1 MTKETLMKILN
12 EKSMSFS
19 EKEIHDMMDAELE
32 KSPEEMDTHFVDL
45 CLDVLDGK
53 YGEGYYVTDR
63 ENTENADKDEEA
75 KKAELRKKRLKIS
88 RNLLIAAVVTTI
100 LTFSATAGAKAVF
113 VNADENLVTY
123 ITNHFNIDLKQN
135 AMEDD
140 TLNIVDDLHTD
151 GIENVVLPSA
161 IVNDK
166 YAVSDYAHSGN
177 DSCFNIENQSTEISG
192 SVNIFQYDENYEFS
206 NGTGAINDE
215 YFAVNQAKCDITK
228 VLVLESKDHIA
239 IVYAYENTEYTITL
253 DNCDSDTAMKIAET
267 IGVQK

>member
-1 MTKETLMKILN
+1 MTKETLKKILN

-19 EKEIHDMMDAELE
+19 EKEIHNMMDAELE

-63 ENTENADKDEEA
+63 ENTESADKDEKA

-161 IVNDK
+161 IVNDE
-166 YAVSDYAHSGN
+166 YVVSDYAH
-177 DSCFNIENQSTEISG
+177 
-192 SVNIFQYDENYEFS
+192 
-206 NGTGAINDE
+206 
-215 YFAVNQAKCDITK
+215 
-228 VLVLESKDHIA
+228 
-239 IVYAYENTEYTITL
+239 
-253 DNCDSDTAMKIAET
+253 
-267 IGVQK
+267 

>member
-1 MTKETLMKILN
+1 MTKETLKKILS

-161 IVNDK
+161 IVNDE
-166 YAVSDYAHSGN
+166 YVVSDYSNSDNNINFSIN
-177 DSCFNIENQSTEISG
+177 DSESEISG
-192 SVNIFQYDENYEFS
+192 TVNINIYNENYEFS
-206 NGTGAINDE
+206 NGIGGINNE
-215 YFAVNQAKCDITK
+215 YFSVNQAKCDITE
-228 VLVLESKDHIA
+228 VLVLESENHIT
-239 IVYAYENTEYTITL
+239 IIYAYENTEYTIAL

>member
-1 MTKETLMKILN
+1 MTKETLKKILN

-32 KSPEEMDTHFVDL
+32 KSPEEMDVHFVNL

-63 ENTENADKDEEA
+63 DSQDEAA
-75 KKAELRKKRLKIS
+75 KKAELKKKRLKFS
-88 RNLLIAAVVTTI
+88 RNLLIAAIITTI
-100 LTFSATAGAKAVF
+100 LTFSATAGAKSVLI
-113 VNADENLVTY
+113 NADENLVTY

-140 TLNIVDDLHTD
+140 TINIVDDLHND

-161 IVNDK
+161 IV
-166 YAVSDYAHSGN
+166 SDEYGISNYAHSDN
-177 DSCFNIENQSTEISG
+177 CTNFDIEDKNTKISG
-192 SVNIFQYDENYEFS
+192 YVNIFQYDKDYEFYI
-206 NGTGAINDE
+206 GQFGINDK
-215 YFAVNQAKCDITK
+215 YFAVNQVKCDITE
-228 VLVLESKDHIA
+228 VLVLESKDQIA
-239 IVYAYENTEYTITL
+239 IIYAYENNEYTITL
-253 DNCDSDTAMKIAET
+253 DNCDCETAMKIAET

>member
-63 ENTENADKDEEA
+63 ENTENADKDDEA

-151 GIENVVLPSA
+151 GIENVVLPS
-161 IVNDK
+161 VMVDD
-166 YAVSDYAHSGN
+166 YVVSDYSN
-177 DSCFNIENQSTEISG
+177 SDNNIYFTIENTESEISG
-192 SVNIFQYDENYEFS
+192 SVNINSYDESYNFLV
-206 NGTGAINDE
+206 GQFGINNE
-215 YFAVNQAKCDITK
+215 YFAVNQAKCDITE
-228 VLVLESKDHIA
+228 VLVFESKDHMSI
-239 IVYAYENTEYTITL
+239 IYTYGNNEYTITL
-253 DNCDSDTAMKIAET
+253 NNCDSDTAMKIAET
-267 IGVQK
+267 IGVQE

>member
-1 MTKETLMKILN
+1 MTKETLKKILN

-140 TLNIVDDLHTD
+140 TLNIVDMHPAAFCNL
-151 GIENVVLPSA
+151 GS
-161 IVNDK
+161 
-166 YAVSDYAHSGN
+166 AVSHRFPVFIDLFPRPYVRQGDLMAVGN
-177 DSCFNIENQSTEISG
+177 RFPG
-192 SVNIFQYDENYEFS
+192 SHPDLLKKFSFRKVTKHHCHIIFFR
-206 NGTGAINDE
+206 
-215 YFAVNQAKCDITK
+215 
-228 VLVLESKDHIA
+228 
-239 IVYAYENTEYTITL
+239 
-253 DNCDSDTAMKIAET
+253 
-267 IGVQK
+267 

>member
-63 ENTENADKDEEA
+63 ENTESTDKDEEA

-161 IVNDK
+161 IVSDE
-166 YAVSDYAHSGN
+166 YVVSNYNHSDN
-177 DSCFNIENQSTEISG
+177 CTNFDIESKNTEIAG
-192 SVNIFQYDENYEFS
+192 YINIFKYDEDYEFS
-206 NGTGAINDE
+206 VGQFGINDE
-215 YFAVNQAKCDITK
+215 YFAVNQAKCDITE
-228 VLVLESKDHIA
+228 VLVLESENHIT
-239 IVYAYENTEYTITL
+239 IIYAYENTEYTITL

>member
-63 ENTENADKDEEA
+63 ENTESTDKDEEA

-161 IVNDK
+161 IVNDE
-166 YAVSDYAHSGN
+166 YVVSDYAHSDN
-177 DSCFNIENQSTEISG
+177 NINFIFENHKSEISG
-192 SVNIFQYDENYEFS
+192 RVNINMYNEDYEFYV
-206 NGTGAINDE
+206 GQFGINDE
-215 YFAVNQAKCDITK
+215 YFAVNQAKCDIAE
-228 VLVLESKDHIA
+228 VLVLESEDHIA
-239 IVYAYENTEYTITL
+239 IVYTYENTEYTIAL
-253 DNCDSDTAMKIAET
+253 DNCDSDTAMKLAET

>member
-1 MTKETLMKILN
+1 MTKETLKKILS

-63 ENTENADKDEEA
+63 ENTENADKDEED

-161 IVNDK
+161 IVSDE
-166 YAVSDYAHSGN
+166 YVVSDYSN
-177 DSCFNIENQSTEISG
+177 SDNNINFSINNSKSEISG
-192 SVNIFQYDENYEFS
+192 TVNINMYNENYEFS
-206 NGTGAINDE
+206 VGQFGINDE
-215 YFAVNQAKCDITK
+215 YFAVNQAKCDITE
-228 VLVLESKDHIA
+228 VLVLESEDYVA

-253 DNCDSDTAMKIAET
+253 DNCDSDIAMKIAET

>member
-1 MTKETLMKILN
+1 MTKETLKKILS

-161 IVNDK
+161 IVNDE
-166 YAVSDYAHSGN
+166 YVVSNYNHFDN
-177 DSCFNIENQSTEISG
+177 CTNFDIENKSTKITG
-192 SVNIFQYDENYEFS
+192 SLNIFHYNEDYEFYV
-206 NGTGAINDE
+206 GQFGINDE
-215 YFAVNQAKCDITK
+215 YFAVDQAKCDIAK
-228 VLVLESKDHIA
+228 VLVLKSEDHIA
-239 IVYAYENTEYTITL
+239 IVYAYDNNEYTITL

>member
-63 ENTENADKDEEA
+63 ENTENADKDDET

-151 GIENVVLPSA
+151 GIENVVLPTA
-161 IVNDK
+161 IVNDE
-166 YAVSDYAHSGN
+166 YVVSNYNHSDDCTN
-177 DSCFNIENQSTEISG
+177 FDIENKNTKITG
-192 SVNIFQYDENYEFS
+192 SLNIFHYNEDYEFYV
-206 NGTGAINDE
+206 GQFGINDE
-215 YFAVNQAKCDITK
+215 YFAVDQAKCDIAK
-228 VLVLESKDHIA
+228 VLVLKSENHIA
-239 IVYAYENTEYTITL
+239 IVYAYDNNEYTITL

>member
-63 ENTENADKDEEA
+63 ENTENADKDEDA

-161 IVNDK
+161 IVNDE
-166 YAVSDYAHSGN
+166 YIVSDYAHSEITN
-177 DSCFNIENQSTEISG
+177 SFKIENNETNISG
-192 SVNIFQYDENYEFS
+192 SVNIIRYDKDYEFS
-206 NGTGAINDE
+206 NGTGNINDE
-215 YFAVNQAKCDITK
+215 YFAVNQAKCDITE
-228 VLVLESKDHIA
+228 VLVLESEDHIT
-239 IVYAYENTEYTITL
+239 IVYAYENTEYTIAL

>member
-63 ENTENADKDEEA
+63 ENTENADKDDEA

-100 LTFSATAGAKAVF
+100 LTFSATAGAKAVL

-123 ITNHFNIDLKQN
+123 ITNHFNINLKNN
-135 AMEDD
+135 ALPDD
-140 TLNIVDDLHTD
+140 TINIVDDLHTN
-151 GIENVVLPSA
+151 GIENVVLPS
-161 IVNDK
+161 VMVDD
-166 YAVSDYAHSGN
+166 YVVSDYSN
-177 DSCFNIENQSTEISG
+177 SDNNIYFTIENTESEISG
-192 SVNIFQYDENYEFS
+192 SVNINSYDEDYQFS
-206 NGTGAINDE
+206 NGIGDINE
-215 YFAVNQAKCDITK
+215 KYFAVNQAKCDVTK
-228 VLVLESKDHIA
+228 VLVLESKDNIA
-239 IVYAYENTEYTITL
+239 IIYTYENSEYTITL
-253 DNCDSDTAMKIAET
+253 SNCDSDTAMKIAET

>member
-1 MTKETLMKILN
+1 M
-12 EKSMSFS
+12 
-19 EKEIHDMMDAELE
+19 
-32 KSPEEMDTHFVDL
+32 
-45 CLDVLDGK
+45 
-53 YGEGYYVTDR
+53 
-63 ENTENADKDEEA
+63 
-75 KKAELRKKRLKIS
+75 
-88 RNLLIAAVVTTI
+88 IAAVVTTI

-161 IVNDK
+161 IVSDE
-166 YAVSDYAHSGN
+166 YVVSDYAHSEITT
-177 DSCFNIENQSTEISG
+177 SFNIESSNSDISG
-192 SVNIFQYDENYEFS
+192 SVNIFQYDEDYEFS
-206 NGTGAINDE
+206 VGQFGISDE
-215 YFAVNQAKCDITK
+215 YFAVNQAKCDITE
-228 VLVLESKDHIA
+228 VLVLESKDYVA
-239 IVYAYENTEYTITL
+239 IVYAYENNEYTITL

>member
-1 MTKETLMKILN
+1 MTKETLKKILN

-161 IVNDK
+161 IVSDE
-166 YAVSDYAHSGN
+166 YVVSDYAHSDN
-177 DSCFNIENQSTEISG
+177 NINFIFENHKSEISG
-192 SVNIFQYDENYEFS
+192 RVNINMYDEEYEFS
-206 NGTGAINDE
+206 IGQFNANEKYYEANQISANGIDILLIKSPTYITIVYTDGNNE
-215 YFAVNQAKCDITK
+215 YSIALENIEYES
-228 VLVLESKDHIA
+228 VLEIA
-239 IVYAYENTEYTITL
+239 
-253 DNCDSDTAMKIAET
+253 KT

>member
-63 ENTENADKDEEA
+63 ENTKNTDKDDEA
-75 KKAELRKKRLKIS
+75 RKAELRKKRLKIS

-100 LTFSATAGAKAVF
+100 LTFSATAGAKAVL

-123 ITNHFNIDLKQN
+123 ITNHFNINLKNN
-135 AMEDD
+135 ALPDD
-140 TLNIVDDLHTD
+140 TINIVDDLHTD
-151 GIENVVLPSA
+151 GIENVVLPSVM
-161 IVNDK
+161 IDDEYV
-166 YAVSDYAHSGN
+166 VSDYNRSDN
-177 DSCFNIENQSTEISG
+177 CINFDIENNNSG
-192 SVNIFQYDENYEFS
+192 VSGYINIFQYDEDYNFS
-206 NGTGAINDE
+206 IGQFGINDE
-215 YFAVNQAKCDITK
+215 YFAVNQAKCDITE
-228 VLVLESKDHIA
+228 VLVFESKDHMSI
-239 IVYAYENTEYTITL
+239 IYTYENNEYTITL
-253 DNCDSDTAMKIAET
+253 NNCDSDTAMKIAET
-267 IGVQK
+267 IGVQE

>member
-1 MTKETLMKILN
+1 MTKETLKKILS

-88 RNLLIAAVVTTI
+88 RNLLIAAIVTTI

-161 IVNDK
+161 IVNDE
-166 YAVSDYAHSGN
+166 YVVSNYNHSDN
-177 DSCFNIENQSTEISG
+177 CTNFDIENKNTEIVG
-192 SVNIFQYDENYEFS
+192 YVNIFHYNEDYEFYV
-206 NGTGAINDE
+206 GQFGINDE
-215 YFAVNQAKCDITK
+215 YFAVDQAKCDIAK
-228 VLVLESKDHIA
+228 VLVLKSEDHIA
-239 IVYAYENTEYTITL
+239 IVYAYDNNEYTITL

>member
-161 IVNDK
+161 IVNDE
-166 YAVSDYAHSGN
+166 YVVSDYAHSDN
-177 DSCFNIENQSTEISG
+177 NINFSVNNSASEISG
-192 SVNIFQYDENYEFS
+192 TVNINMYNENYEFS
-206 NGTGAINDE
+206 NGIGGINDE
-215 YFAVNQAKCDITK
+215 YFAVNQAKCDIAE
-228 VLVLESKDHIA
+228 VLVLESKDYIA
-239 IVYAYENTEYTITL
+239 IVYAYENNEYTITL